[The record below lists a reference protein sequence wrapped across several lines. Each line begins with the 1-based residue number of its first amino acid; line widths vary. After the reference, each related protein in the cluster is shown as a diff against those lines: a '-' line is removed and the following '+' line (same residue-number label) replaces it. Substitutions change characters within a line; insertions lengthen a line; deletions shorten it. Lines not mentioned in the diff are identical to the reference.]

1 MAWPATFFI
10 IASTL
15 EFIKF
20 MTSKEVKKGR
30 QGPINE
36 FNEQIILLSLARFA
50 TGQEFLLTEAF
61 PFIPN
66 LYSQTIF
73 ASEVQCTAMLRT
85 MKGLQFLPS
94 KRGQLLMFSCLVV

>member
-1 MAWPATFFI
+1 
-10 IASTL
+10 
-15 EFIKF
+15 

-50 TGQEFLLTEAF
+50 KGQEFLLTEAF

-66 LYSQTIF
+66 LFSQTIF
-73 ASEVQCTAMLRT
+73 ASEEQT
-85 MKGLQFLPS
+85 MY
-94 KRGQLLMFSCLVV
+94 SCIQNYERFAVFT

>member
-1 MAWPATFFI
+1 
-10 IASTL
+10 
-15 EFIKF
+15 

-66 LYSQTIF
+66 LFSQTIF
-73 ASEVQCTAMLRT
+73 ASVLRT
-85 MKGLQFLPS
+85 MKGLQFLPN
-94 KRGQLLMFSCLVV
+94 KRSQLLMFSCLVV